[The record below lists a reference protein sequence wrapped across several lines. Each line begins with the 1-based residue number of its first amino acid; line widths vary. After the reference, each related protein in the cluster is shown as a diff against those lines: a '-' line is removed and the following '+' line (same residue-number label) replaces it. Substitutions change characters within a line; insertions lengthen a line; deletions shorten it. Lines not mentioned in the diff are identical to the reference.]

1 MENSKLFVFPAGLWL
16 EDKFSNEIAEC
27 SIYLDIESMS
37 DNRITQHILL
47 CNKYGFYPKV
57 IMSPALK
64 VA

>member
-1 MENSKLFVFPAGLWL
+1 MKNSKLFVFPAGMWL
-16 EDKFSNEIAEC
+16 EYKGSEVSEC

-37 DNRITQHILL
+37 DNTITQHILL
-47 CNKYGFYPKV
+47 CNKYGFYPEV